1 MRLFKDE
8 QGHLITEQ
16 ELRQEFGLLKLIDP
30 DSYDYSFENYIRN
43 CTEKKRNAFR
53 IKKEIKK
60 CLYGNS
66 GENKGVSLEILKL

>member
-8 QGHLITEQ
+8 RGHLITEQ

-43 CTEKKRNAFR
+43 CTDKNGTLTELRRK
-53 IKKEIKK
+53 
-60 CLYGNS
+60 
-66 GENKGVSLEILKL
+66 

>member
-43 CTEKKRNAFR
+43 CTDKNGTLTELRRHKN
-53 IKKEIKK
+53 E
-60 CLYGNS
+60 S
-66 GENKGVSLEILKL
+66 Q

>member
-30 DSYDYSFENYIRN
+30 DSYDYNFENYIRN
-43 CTEKKRNAFR
+43 CTDKNGTLTELRRK
-53 IKKEIKK
+53 
-60 CLYGNS
+60 
-66 GENKGVSLEILKL
+66 